1 MKVPRQAAGGCP
13 GDELLRSVRLNR
25 RAAGGGE
32 VPAWTAAPRGSPR
45 EAERQPGVSRVRD
58 LLRHPR
64 QPAERAAA
72 GGAP

>member
-1 MKVPRQAAGGCP
+1 MRVPRQAAGGCP

-32 VPAWTAAPRGSPR
+32 VLGWVAAPRGSPG
-45 EAERQPGVSRVRD
+45 EAERQPGVSRARV

-64 QPAERAAA
+64 
-72 GGAP
+72 